1 MSVSDQLREIATW
14 MRSKADETSKQ
25 AASRQLSDDFRNAT
39 VAELKQSKALAE
51 RMAGRTMP
59 LVSIS
64 LKDHKAYCYMQDRIR
79 EKLETEAKRLSE
91 WADFLEAEA
100 GAKP

>member
-25 AASRQLSDDFRNAT
+25 AASRRGRRN
-39 VAELKQSKALAE
+39 AE